1 MAEMSSQRPARR
13 RRRSPALAGAELIRS
28 LVPTLPNEPGVYR
41 MLDERGEVLYVGK
54 AKSLRKRVPAY
65 AKAQGLSARL
75 QRMVALTRA
84 MEFVTTASEVE
95 ALLLEANLIK
105 RYRPP
110 FNIVLRDDKSF
121 PYIFLRTDHEFP
133 LIGKHRGAKRPETE
147 YFGPFA
153 SAGAVNDTLN
163 ALLKAFPLA
172 QLPRQHLQHPH
183 PALPA
188 VPDQAL
194 LGALRRPD
202 RRRGLRPDR
211 RGGARVPVR
220 PVGRGA
226 DPPAGRDA
234 ARPAA
239 SSTSSAPPC
248 CATGSRR
255 WRTSRRARASTPRR
269 STTPT

>member
-1 MAEMSSQRPARR
+1 MAELSLAPGEAALAPPR
-13 RRRSPALAGAELIRS
+13 LAGAELIRS
-28 LVPTLPNEPGVYR
+28 LLPTLPNEAGVYR

-54 AKSLRKRVPAY
+54 AKSLRKRVAAY
-65 AKAQGLSARL
+65 TKMQGQSARL

-105 RYRPP
+105 RHRPT

-121 PYIFLRTDHEFP
+121 PYIYLRRNHDFP

-163 ALLKAFPLA
+163 ALLKAFSVA
-172 QLPRQHLQHPH
+172 QLPRQHLQHPE

-188 VPDQAL
+188 ISNQAL
-194 LGALRRPD
+194 LGSVRRPD
-202 RRRGLRPDR
+202 RH
-211 RGGARVPVR
+211 GGRM
-220 PVGRGA
+220 
-226 DPPAGRDA
+226 AG
-234 ARPAA
+234 
-239 SSTSSAPPC
+239 SSKRCVNS
-248 CATGSRR
+248 
-255 WRTSRRARASTPRR
+255 
-269 STTPT
+269 